1 MAQRLYPIGIQT
13 FSEIVKNDYHY
24 IDKTAYVYRMTHSA
38 GKYFFLSRPRRFG
51 KSLLVSTLESY
62 FEGRKDLFEDLAI
75 DSLEKE
81 WTSYP
86 VIHLDMSG
94 GKHNDEAQLKGY
106 LDFILRENERK
117 YGVTCN
123 EAEPNVRLNSL
134 INALYEKTGRQV
146 VVLIDE
152 YDAPLLDVAHDESRL
167 NALRLIMRNFYSP
180 LKKCE
185 RMMRFVFLTGITKF
199 SQLSIFS
206 ELNNITN
213 ISMRREY
220 AGICGI
226 TKDELLTEMS
236 DDIDNLAKKLS
247 LTRESTIQ
255 KLTDNYDG
263 YHFCWPSPDVFNP
276 YSLINC
282 FDENTFGA
290 YWFGSGTPTFLIEMM
305 RKFNF
310 MPSQMDN
317 LTAKDSSFDAPTER
331 MQSIIP
337 LLYQS
342 GYVTIKDYDAELDLY
357 RLDIPNK
364 EIRVGLYDSLLPNYM
379 ETATDEGRVVIA
391 HMSAFINR
399 GNIDGALELLQTFL
413 ETVPYCDN
421 TKYEGHYQQ
430 MMYIVFALLTDY
442 RIRVEQRTAKGR
454 TDITLETKDHIFV
467 IELKFEHTAEEALQQ
482 INAKRYAEAFALSG
496 KQIVKVGVGFDV
508 EKERNITNWVT
519 Q

>member
-1 MAQRLYPIGIQT
+1 M
-13 FSEIVKNDYHY
+13 
-24 IDKTAYVYRMTHSA
+24 
-38 GKYFFLSRPRRFG
+38 
-51 KSLLVSTLESY
+51 
-62 FEGRKDLFEDLAI
+62 
-75 DSLEKE
+75 
-81 WTSYP
+81 
-86 VIHLDMSG
+86 
-94 GKHNDEAQLKGY
+94 
-106 LDFILRENERK
+106 
-117 YGVTCN
+117 
-123 EAEPNVRLNSL
+123 
-134 INALYEKTGRQV
+134 
-146 VVLIDE
+146 
-152 YDAPLLDVAHDESRL
+152 
-167 NALRLIMRNFYSP
+167 
-180 LKKCE
+180 
-185 RMMRFVFLTGITKF
+185 
-199 SQLSIFS
+199 
-206 ELNNITN
+206 
-213 ISMRREY
+213 
-220 AGICGI
+220 
-226 TKDELLTEMS
+226 
-236 DDIDNLAKKLS
+236 
-247 LTRESTIQ
+247 
-255 KLTDNYDG
+255 
-263 YHFCWPSPDVFNP
+263 FNP

-496 KQIVKVGVGFDV
+496 KQIVKVGIGFDV